1 VAVATRQFG
10 MASEEIKVGIPD
22 VIEARIMPVH
32 RVVAAAALI
41 AAAPVMCVIV
51 GMTVDALY

>member
-1 VAVATRQFG
+1 